1 MMTMQKNER
10 RESPATVRQINLIH
24 LARLFLLMACLILL
38 WNTGAKVAS
47 GAGFPVDQFA
57 GKIKVNTI
65 QVLASPRKEDVIQAA
80 RILERVMDGVYIKK
94 VADQYVLL
102 IGSFPDSREGIQAGL
117 SVLDEVRQVY
127 PRSFLR
133 PVCKT
138 PQSDAQNRRRDYRWS
153 DGEQLRNRKFPPLIQ
168 DPDPMSEAERYGY
181 GSSPGRRPPGDERRS
196 LYHLRERN
204 IPYGT
209 GHSYHPSDGE
219 STDRD
224 EIRYGDR
231 IPGFY
236 GSRNSVDPE
245 AGDVLRVDSGKSLRE
260 TDELPDGYTGR
271 GTEKEKFQHL
281 HYIQPIPVTQNAEP
295 QIDLEEYGYGS
306 AGRQLDEGMQYA
318 PHPSMGRDA
327 RYPVRRSYRSYDQG
341 PPDLYENRSYKSA
354 TRSYGN
360 KKAVAP
366 ESAEERPIYGRPL
379 SRNPENP
386 PEDYFPE
393 ADLGKEKEGQATISN
408 SSPSS
413 SPAEMSEA
421 DLMVARSLGK
431 RRPESGYGRVD
442 NFAVRGA
449 DEYEELGGATGLRQE
464 SMKNRERVFKET
476 SSGKRKGDDR
486 YSVIRGDGAAVKPKF
501 SSPIPTPFYSAAA
514 SRRPHRNAAGSL
526 TLQESIRIA
535 LKQSVV
541 IQSAKEGVVGAQYA
555 KKEAFTNFLPKLNTS
570 YNYTRLNEPPVF
582 RTPETSISLTT
593 YDRRLS
599 MANAFTIPSV
609 DIPMGTK
616 DNYAWALEVKQPL
629 FAGGGILSNY
639 LANRTGEEIAR
650 MEEVTA
656 IQDVIQEVMVSYYNV
671 LKAQSL
677 YDVAV
682 KSLERLKAHRDMAAN
697 HFKVGMVALND
708 YLATDVEV
716 ANGEQNLVKA
726 ENAVE
731 MASAKFNTA
740 LRRPLN
746 TPVELVD
753 ALEVRPDNRTL
764 EFCINEA
771 MDRRP
776 EIKAYSLKAKQ
787 AGHLV
792 DAAKSEYFPTVSF
805 LGHYELSGDTP
816 GVNGA
821 EYSETF
827 ASASIP
833 GSRGNVTVH
842 GSQTKDRESWYLMF
856 MLSWNF
862 WEWGKTQYRVGNARS
877 REMQVNYAL
886 ANIRDQISLDV
897 KNAWLNLRQAEK
909 QISVARKAI
918 DEAEE
923 SFLISLERY
932 RESTITTTTVL
943 DAQTR
948 LTKANSDY
956 YNALGDYHIG
966 LAKLERAM
974 GNLSPENRTG
984 Q

>member
-1 MMTMQKNER
+1 M
-10 RESPATVRQINLIH
+10 RQLNFIH
-24 LARLFLLMACLILL
+24 VVRLFLLMVCPLLL
-38 WNTGAKVAS
+38 WNNGAKAAS
-47 GAGFPVDQFA
+47 GAGFPVDQFT
-57 GKIKVNTI
+57 GKIKMNTV
-65 QVLASPRKEDVIQAA
+65 QVLTSPRKEDVIQAA
-80 RILERVMDGVYIKK
+80 RILERTMDDVYIKK
-94 VADQYVLL
+94 VADHYVLQ

-117 SVLDEVRQVY
+117 SVLDEVRKVY

-133 PVCKT
+133 PVYKT
-138 PQSDAQNRRRDYRWS
+138 PQSVAQNGRRNYRWS
-153 DGEQLRNRKFPPLIQ
+153 GGEQLRNRKFAPVIQ

-181 GSSPGRRPPGDERRS
+181 GSVPGRRPVGDERRS
-196 LYHLRERN
+196 RYHLRERN

-209 GHSYHPSDGE
+209 GHSYHPSYE
-219 STDRD
+219 KSTDRD
-224 EIRYGDR
+224 ETRYGDR

-236 GSRNSVDPE
+236 GSRIPVGPE
-245 AGDVLRVDSGKSLRE
+245 AGDVLRVDSRKSLRE

-271 GTEKEKFQHL
+271 GTGKEKFQHL
-281 HYIQPIPVTQNAEP
+281 HYIQPTPVTQNAEP
-295 QIDLEEYGYGS
+295 QVDLEGYGDGS
-306 AGRQLDEGMQYA
+306 ADRQLDEGMQYS
-318 PHPSMGRDA
+318 PRLSMERDA
-327 RYPVRRSYRSYDQG
+327 RYPVGQSYRSYDQG
-341 PPDLYENRSYKSA
+341 PSDLYENRAYKSA

-360 KKAVAP
+360 IKAVAP
-366 ESAEERPIYGRPL
+366 ESAEERPIYSRPL

-386 PEDYFPE
+386 SEYYFPD
-393 ADLGKEKEGQATISN
+393 ADLGKEKKGQATISN
-408 SSPSS
+408 SSPFS

-421 DLMVARSLGK
+421 GLMVARSLEN
-431 RRPESGYGRVD
+431 RRPESGYGKLD
-442 NFAVRGA
+442 NFAEGGG
-449 DEYEELGGATGLRQE
+449 DNYEELGGSPGLRKE

-486 YSVIRGDGAAVKPKF
+486 YSIMRGGSAAVKPTF
-501 SSPIPTPFYSAAA
+501 SSPIPTPFHSAAE
-514 SRRPHRNAAGSL
+514 SRRPPRNAAGSL

-535 LKQSVV
+535 LNQSVV
-541 IQSAKEGVVGAQYA
+541 IQSAKEGIVGAQYA

-570 YNYTRLNEPPVF
+570 YGYTRLNEPPVF

-593 YDRRLS
+593 YDRRLN

-656 IQDVIQEVMVSYYNV
+656 TQDVIQEVMVSYFNV

-682 KSLERLKAHRDMAAN
+682 MSLERLKAHRDMAAS
-697 HFKVGMVALND
+697 HFKMGMVALND

-731 MASAKFNTA
+731 MARAKFNTA

-753 ALEVRPDNRTL
+753 VLEVRPDNKSL

-792 DAAKSEYFPTVSF
+792 DAARSEYFPTVSF

-821 EYSETF
+821 EYSEAF
-827 ASASIP
+827 VSASLP

-886 ANIRDQISLDV
+886 ANIRDQVSLEV
-897 KNAWLNLRQAEK
+897 KYAWLNLRQAEK

-918 DEAEE
+918 DEADE

-932 RESTITTTTVL
+932 RESTVTTTTVL

-974 GNLSPENRTG
+974 GNLFPENRTG
-984 Q
+984 E

>member
-10 RESPATVRQINLIH
+10 RESPATVRQLNFIH
-24 LARLFLLMACLILL
+24 VARLFLLIACLLLL
-38 WNTGAKVAS
+38 WNTSAKAAS
-47 GAGFPVDQFA
+47 GAGSPVDHFP
-57 GKIKVNTI
+57 GKIKMNTV
-65 QVLASPRKEDVIQAA
+65 QVLASQRKEEVIQAA
-80 RILERVMDGVYIKK
+80 RNLGRMMDGVYIKK
-94 VADQYVLL
+94 VADQYVLQ
-102 IGSFPDSREGIQAGL
+102 IGSYPDSREGIQEGL
-117 SVLDEVRQVY
+117 SVLDEVRKVY

-133 PVCKT
+133 PVYKT
-138 PQSDAQNRRRDYRWS
+138 LQSVAQDGRRDYRWFG
-153 DGEQLRNRKFPPLIQ
+153 GEQQINRKYPPVIQ
-168 DPDPMSEAERYGY
+168 DPNPMSETERYGY
-181 GSSPGRRPPGDERRS
+181 GSVPGRRPVGDERRS
-196 LYHLRERN
+196 LYHPRERS

-209 GHSYHPSDGE
+209 RQSYQPSYGE
-219 STDRD
+219 STDHD
-224 EIRYGDR
+224 EIRYDDR
-231 IPGFY
+231 IPEFY
-236 GSRNSVDPE
+236 GSRNPVGPE
-245 AGDVLRVDSGKSLRE
+245 VGDVLRMNSRKSLRE
-260 TDELPDGYTGR
+260 TDDLPDGYTDRETG
-271 GTEKEKFQHL
+271 KEKFQHL
-281 HYIQPIPVTQNAEP
+281 YYIQPTPVTQNAEP
-295 QIDLEEYGYGS
+295 QVDREGYGHGS
-306 AGRQLDEGMQYA
+306 AGRQLDEGMQYTTY
-318 PHPSMGRDA
+318 PFMERGA
-327 RYPVRRSYRSYDQG
+327 RHLASRSYRSYDQE
-341 PPDLYENRSYKSA
+341 PPDLYENRFYKSA
-354 TRSYGN
+354 RSYGN
-360 KKAVAP
+360 KKAVLP
-366 ESAEERPIYGRPL
+366 ESAEERPIYSRPL
-379 SRNPENP
+379 SRNPENLAKG
-386 PEDYFPE
+386 YFPDT
-393 ADLGKEKEGQATISN
+393 DLGKEKKGQATISN

-413 SPAEMSEA
+413 SPAEMSDT
-421 DLMVARSLGK
+421 DLMVARSLENS
-431 RRPESGYGRVD
+431 RRESGYGKMD
-442 NFAVRGA
+442 NFAVKGA
-449 DEYEELGGATGLRQE
+449 DGYDDPNGDPKLNKE
-464 SMKNRERVFKET
+464 SMKNREMVFKET

-486 YSVIRGDGAAVKPKF
+486 YSVIRGDGAAVKPTF
-501 SSPIPTPFYSAAA
+501 SSPVPTPFHSSAA
-514 SRRPHRNAAGSL
+514 SRRPPRNAAGSL
-526 TLQESIRIA
+526 SLKESIRIA

-555 KKEAFTNFLPKLNTS
+555 KKEALTNFLPKLNTS

-582 RTPETSISLTT
+582 RTPETSISLAT
-593 YDRRLS
+593 YDRRLN
-599 MANAFTIPSV
+599 MANAFIIPSV

-656 IQDVIQEVMVSYYNV
+656 TQDVIQEVMVSYYNV

-682 KSLERLKAHRDMAAN
+682 KSLERLKVHRDMAAS

-731 MASAKFNTA
+731 MARAKFNTA

-753 ALEVRPDNRTL
+753 ALEVRPDNKTL

-792 DAAKSEYFPTVSF
+792 DTAKSEYFPTVSF

-821 EYSETF
+821 VYSKAF
-827 ASASIP
+827 ASASLP

-886 ANIRDQISLDV
+886 ANIRDQVSLEV
-897 KNAWLNLRQAEK
+897 KNAWLNLHQAEK

-918 DEAEE
+918 DEADE

-932 RESTITTTTVL
+932 RESTVTTTTVL

-974 GNLSPENRTG
+974 GNLFPENRTG
-984 Q
+984 E

>member
-1 MMTMQKNER
+1 MRQLHFIHV
-10 RESPATVRQINLIH
+10 VRLLI
-24 LARLFLLMACLILL
+24 LMACLPLL
-38 WNTGAKVAS
+38 WDTGAEAAS
-47 GAGFPVDQFA
+47 GAGGSIDLFA
-57 GKIKVNTI
+57 EKTKVNTV
-65 QVLASPRKEDVIQAA
+65 QVLVSPRKEDVIQAA
-80 RILERVMDGVYIKK
+80 RILDRMIDGVYIRKIGDK
-94 VADQYVLL
+94 YILQ
-102 IGSFPDSREGIQAGL
+102 IGSFPDSREGIQEGL
-117 SVLDEVRQVY
+117 SVLDEVRKVY

-133 PVCKT
+133 PIYKT
-138 PQSDAQNRRRDYRWS
+138 PQPVVPQNGRSDYRWS
-153 DGEQLRNRKFPPLIQ
+153 GSEQQGNRKFLPVIR
-168 DPDPMSEAERYGY
+168 DPYPMLERERYSY
-181 GSSPGRRPPGDERRS
+181 GTTGRQMDGGTQDKPHQSIERHPGR
-196 LYHLRERN
+196 L
-204 IPYGT
+204 
-209 GHSYHPSDGE
+209 
-219 STDRD
+219 
-224 EIRYGDR
+224 
-231 IPGFY
+231 
-236 GSRNSVDPE
+236 
-245 AGDVLRVDSGKSLRE
+245 A
-260 TDELPDGYTGR
+260 
-271 GTEKEKFQHL
+271 
-281 HYIQPIPVTQNAEP
+281 
-295 QIDLEEYGYGS
+295 
-306 AGRQLDEGMQYA
+306 RQ
-318 PHPSMGRDA
+318 
-327 RYPVRRSYRSYDQG
+327 SYRSHDKRSS
-341 PPDLYENRSYKSA
+341 DLYENRFYESA
-354 TRSYGN
+354 PGSYGN
-360 KKAVAP
+360 KQAVAYELP
-366 ESAEERPIYGRPL
+366 EERPIYSRTL
-379 SRNPENP
+379 SRNLDDTA
-386 PEDYFPE
+386 EDYFPG
-393 ADLGKEKEGQATISN
+393 AGLGKEKEGQAAISN

-413 SPAEMSEA
+413 SPAEMSET
-421 DLMVARSLGK
+421 DLMAARPLVN
-431 RRPESGYGRVD
+431 RRPGS
-442 NFAVRGA
+442 
-449 DEYEELGGATGLRQE
+449 
-464 SMKNRERVFKET
+464 SFKKT
-476 SSGKRKGDDR
+476 NNSA
-486 YSVIRGDGAAVKPKF
+486 IRGDIASIKPMST
-501 SSPIPTPFYSAAA
+501 SSFPTPFYSAAA
-514 SRRPHRNAAGSL
+514 SGRPHRNAPGSL
-526 TLQESIRIA
+526 TLQESIKIA

-593 YDRRLS
+593 YDRRLN
-599 MANAFTIPSV
+599 MVNALTIPSV

-656 IQDVIQEVMVSYYNV
+656 TQDVIQEVMVSYYNV

-682 KSLERLKAHRDMAAN
+682 KSLERLKAHRDMAAS

-731 MASAKFNTA
+731 MARAKFNTI

-753 ALEVRPDNRTL
+753 ALEVRPDNKTL

-771 MDRRP
+771 MNSRP

-827 ASASIP
+827 ASASLP
-833 GSRGNVTVH
+833 GRGNITVH

-862 WEWGKTQYRVGNARS
+862 WEWGKTQHRVGSARS

-886 ANIRDQISLDV
+886 ANIRDQISLEV

-932 RESTITTTTVL
+932 QESTVTTTTVL

-956 YNALGDYHIG
+956 YNAMGDYHIS

-974 GNLSPENRTG
+974 GNMSPRKPDG
-984 Q
+984 